1 MGAPGENPLLFLMQ
15 LCYVLNT
22 KSSVLSALEFLASD
36 KKRAVSVLERL
47 KVNWMT
53 VIVLQEDPGEFAEII
68 LTKKID
74 L

>member
-1 MGAPGENPLLFLMQ
+1 MQ

-22 KSSVLSALEFLASD
+22 KSSVLSVLEFLASD

-53 VIVLQEDPGEFAEII
+53 VI
-68 LTKKID
+68 KKIRANSQKSS
-74 L
+74 LQRRLICNKNFALYLNCRPI

>member
-1 MGAPGENPLLFLMQ
+1 MGAPGENLFLFLMQ

-22 KSSVLSALEFLASD
+22 KSSVLSGLEFLARD

-53 VIVLQEDPGEFAEII
+53 VIVVQEDPGEFAEII
-68 LTKKID
+68 VTKMID